1 MWTALI
7 SPIAGLVSQWFENK
21 KEESK
26 AKHEHKVKQL
36 TGEIELD
43 NTSAGDMRHSW
54 KDEWLVLV
62 FTTPIVA
69 IFYGSVA
76 NDPEIIKRMV
86 DGIKAISNL
95 PVWYQTTLGAITVA
109 SFGLRT
115 YKQYKGN

>member
-1 MWTALI
+1 MWAALI
-7 SPIAGLVSQWFENK
+7 GPVSNLIGQWFENK

-26 AKHEHKVKQL
+26 AKHERTIKQL
-36 TGEIELD
+36 AGEIDLD

-69 IFYGSVA
+69 IFYGSIVD
-76 NDPEIIKRMV
+76 NPGIIERMV
-86 DGIKAISNL
+86 EGIKAITAL
-95 PVWYQTTLGAITVA
+95 PVWYQSTLGAITVA

-115 YKQYKGN
+115 YKQYKG